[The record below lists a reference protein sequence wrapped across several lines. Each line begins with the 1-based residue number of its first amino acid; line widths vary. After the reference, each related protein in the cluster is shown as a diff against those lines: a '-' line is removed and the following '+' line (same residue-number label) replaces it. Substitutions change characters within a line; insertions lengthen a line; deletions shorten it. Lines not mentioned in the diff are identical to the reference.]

1 MAPEQ
6 VAGDDVNPGW
16 DVWAV
21 GVIAYEM
28 LTARHPFRR
37 TVAFSGHEQ
46 STALAV
52 AGARDAPQ
60 LPRPTAAFFR
70 TALSTERA
78 RRPGTALEFLAACEQ
93 VLV

>member
-6 VAGDDVNPGW
+6 VAGDDVDPAW

-37 TVAFSGHEQ
+37 TVAFIGDETV
-46 STALAV
+46 TALAFT
-52 AGARDAPQ
+52 DAHDTPQ
-60 LPRPTAAFFR
+60 LAEAAAAFFR
-70 TALSTERA
+70 TALSTDRA
-78 RRPGTALEFLAACEQ
+78 SRPGTALEFLGACEQ

>member
-28 LTARHPFRR
+28 LTAHHPFRR
-37 TVAFSGHEQ
+37 TVAFIGDDTV
-46 STALAV
+46 TALALTD
-52 AGARDAPQ
+52 AHDAPQ
-60 LPRPTAAFFR
+60 LAEATAAFFR
-70 TALSTERA
+70 TALSTDRA
-78 RRPGTALEFLAACEQ
+78 RRPGTALEFLGACEQ